1 MSTLT
6 VRMPDSL
13 HKRLRSTSKA
23 EHASI
28 NQLVTLAIAEKLSAL
43 ETMEYLEERSQ
54 RGSRERFDR
63 VLAKVPDAE
72 PDDFDKI

>member
-1 MSTLT
+1 
-6 VRMPDSL
+6 MPDSL
-13 HKRLRSTSKA
+13 HKRLRSASKT

-43 ETMEYLEERSQ
+43 ETMEYLEERAQ
-54 RGSRERFDR
+54 RGSREKFDR
-63 VLAKVPDAE
+63 VLSKVPDTE

>member
-13 HKRLRSTSKA
+13 HKRLRSSSKK

-28 NQLVTLAIAEKLSAL
+28 NQLVTLAVAEKLSAL
-43 ETMEYLEERSQ
+43 ETMEYLEERAQ
-54 RGSRERFDR
+54 RGSREKFDH
-63 VLAKVPDAE
+63 VLAKVPDTE
-72 PDDFDKI
+72 PADFDKI